1 MTMADVFERMQ
12 RAGHEQVLFTSDP
25 ESGYRG
31 IIAIHDTTLGPGLG
45 GTRIRPYGSDDE
57 ALADVLRLSQ
67 AMTWKAS
74 VAGLDCGGGKSVIL
88 ADPRTI
94 DRETVF
100 RAHGRAIQSL
110 GGRYHAAEDVGTSPA
125 DMASI
130 RMETSYVTGLADLS
144 GDPSPLTALGTFHGM
159 RACALHRWGSPDLA
173 GRHVALQG
181 VGSVGLHL
189 CRLLHEAG
197 ARLTVADVDPE
208 RTDRAERE
216 FGAAVAS
223 TWRIHAIRADIFSPC
238 ALGGSIADGTIG
250 ELGSEIVA
258 GAANNQL
265 DEDRHGD
272 ELHRRGILYAP
283 DFVINAG
290 GLISVY
296 GELTG
301 KEASW
306 TRGKA
311 EAIHDTLL
319 GIFRTAEEQGVPPA
333 TAALRVA
340 RERIDAARRNGSHR
354 GSVSPSS
361 GRDIA
366 SPHPSSGAAG
376 GADPKP

>member
-1 MTMADVFERMQ
+1 MTTMGVFERML

-45 GTRIRPYGSDDE
+45 GTRIRLYDSDDD
-57 ALADVLRLSQ
+57 ALDDVLRLSQ

-94 DRETVF
+94 SREAVF

-110 GGRYHAAEDVGTSPA
+110 GGRYHAAEDVGTSPG

-130 RMETSYVTGLADLS
+130 RMETSYVTGLEDRS

-159 RACALHRWGSPDLA
+159 RACALQRWGNPELA

-189 CRLLHEAG
+189 CRLLSAAG
-197 ARLTVADVDPE
+197 VRLTVADVDPE
-208 RTDRAERE
+208 RTARAQRE
-216 FGAAVAS
+216 FGASVVS
-223 TWRIHAIRADIFSPC
+223 PERIHAVQADIFSPC
-238 ALGGSIADGTIG
+238 ALGGAISDGTIG
-250 ELGSEIVA
+250 ELGSGIVA

-265 DEDRHGD
+265 AENRHGD
-272 ELHRRGILYAP
+272 ELERLGILYAP

-296 GELTG
+296 GELRG
-301 KEASW
+301 KDAAW
-306 TRGKA
+306 TRAKA

-319 GIFRTAEEQGVPPA
+319 GIFRLAGEEGVAPA

-340 RERIDAARRNGSHR
+340 QERIDAARRNGSHR

-366 SPHPSSGAAG
+366 PSHRRSGPVG